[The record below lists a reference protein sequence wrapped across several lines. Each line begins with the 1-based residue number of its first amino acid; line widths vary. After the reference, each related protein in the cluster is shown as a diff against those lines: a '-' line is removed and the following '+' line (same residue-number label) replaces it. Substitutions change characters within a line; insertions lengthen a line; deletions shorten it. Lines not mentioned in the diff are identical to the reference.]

1 MSPRLLLIS
10 QEGPALEAYQRLLRE
25 TDARHDV
32 ATGLDEALEAL
43 QSDPYH
49 ALLVD
54 MVTLVRAPQEQKAA
68 LHDALSLLPVVRLQ
82 FLHDEGRVQATYL
95 GRAGGERV
103 DLGEFVR
110 SRCAEFLPRRF
121 RRFERVDYH
130 LNAVLAGDPLFPPDK
145 AQRTSVLN
153 ISETG
158 CFVYTV
164 WDWPD
169 DADIWLQITDLADES
184 PVMGTVVRRVVW
196 GTPGMLP
203 GIGIKFESITP
214 AQLAEIRVLR
224 KSRAT

>member
-10 QEGPALEAYQRLLRE
+10 QDGPALEAYRRQLQE
-25 TDARHDV
+25 TGVQFDAVTNLQSAHER
-32 ATGLDEALEAL
+32 L

-54 MVTLVRAPQEQKAA
+54 AVTLVHAPQEQKAV
-68 LHDALSLLPVVRLQ
+68 LHDALSILPVVRLQ

-103 DLGEFVR
+103 ELGDFVR
-110 SRCAEFLPRRF
+110 GPCAGFEPRRF
-121 RRFERVDYH
+121 RRCERIDYT
-130 LNAVLAGDPLFPPDK
+130 LNAVLAGDPHFSPDRSE
-145 AQRTSVLN
+145 RTSILN
-153 ISETG
+153 ISESG

-164 WDWPD
+164 RDWPD
-169 DADIWLQITDLADES
+169 AARVRLQIPDLADDS
-184 PVMGTVVRRVVW
+184 PVTGTVVHCVAW

-203 GIGIKFESITP
+203 GIGIRFESITP

>member
-10 QEGPALEAYQRLLRE
+10 QEGPALEAYQRLLR
-25 TDARHDV
+25 TTGASHDV
-32 ATGLDEALEAL
+32 ATNLDEARTAL
-43 QSDPYH
+43 QTDPYH

-54 MVTLVRAPQEQKAA
+54 MVTLVRAPQEQKAE

-103 DLGEFVR
+103 DLGTFVR
-110 SRCAEFLPRRF
+110 DQCTEFLPRRF

-130 LNAVLAGDPLFPPDK
+130 LNAVLAGEPLFSPDL
-145 AQRTSVLN
+145 AQRTNVLN
-153 ISETG
+153 ISENG

-164 WDWPD
+164 RDWPD
-169 DADIWLQITDLADES
+169 GASVWMQITDLVDDS

-203 GIGIKFESITP
+203 GIGIRFTDITP
-214 AQLAEIRVLR
+214 AQMAEIRVLR